1 MVLKIYRW
9 IMLIGA
15 VFSMAFIFYNSGQ
28 NAEKS
33 SGRSENVSKI
43 VAETVVPGFKE
54 LPPEEQKTEV
64 KKIEAPLRE
73 IAHGCEFAMLAFFV
87 FGFGA
92 TFCRTGKEGRL
103 IACAASLLFCFLYAL
118 SDEWHQTFVDGR
130 AAEWFDIGMDTIG
143 SVAGIL
149 CSALLYFVIGRI
161 RAASFRKKGRNVSSK
176 AAA

>member
-1 MVLKIYRW
+1 MFQNIYRW

-15 VFSMAFIFYNSGQ
+15 IFSMAFIFYNSGQ

-33 SGRSENVSKI
+33 SGRSESISKI
-43 VAETVVPGFKE
+43 VAETVVSDFKE
-54 LPPEEQKTEV
+54 LPPEQQKAEV

-87 FGFGA
+87 FGFAA
-92 TFCRTGKEGRL
+92 TFCRMGKEGL
-103 IACAASLLFCFLYAL
+103 IAAAASLLFCFLYAL
-118 SDEWHQTFVDGR
+118 SDEWHQTFVGGR
-130 AAEWFDIGMDTIG
+130 AAEWFDVGMDTIG

-161 RAASFRKKGRNVSSK
+161 RAASFRKKGRNISPK
-176 AAA
+176 TAA